1 MALGPKFLQAREQR
15 KRKKVMAERSS
26 SSQQEGALQRK
37 AEASKQGR
45 GGWEA
50 GLVAGRGGGSGFPLP
65 PGPASQPASQPLLRE
80 PPRPLQAPAKAALRL
95 CFFNPWGLLTQIS
108 IAGQGSIGKTLEVG
122 T

>member
-50 GLVAGRGGGSGFPLP
+50 GLVAAARGWQRIP
-65 PGPASQPASQPLLRE
+65 PPAWPSQPASQPLLRE